1 MNNIY
6 HESIFQESSNIAL
19 NIDVIRLSNKLGELM
34 NWVKDQELIAVN
46 EERYS
51 DACKWRDFPQ
61 HGIVRVDSQDMKT
74 FYIM

>member
-1 MNNIY
+1 
-6 HESIFQESSNIAL
+6 
-19 NIDVIRLSNKLGELM
+19 M